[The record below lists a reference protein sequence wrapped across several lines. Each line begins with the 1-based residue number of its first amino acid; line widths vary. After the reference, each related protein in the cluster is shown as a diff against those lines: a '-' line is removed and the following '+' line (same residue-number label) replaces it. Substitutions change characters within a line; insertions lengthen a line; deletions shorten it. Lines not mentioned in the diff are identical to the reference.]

1 MKDNSMYVNAKFV
14 KPRQTISHRK
24 VNKIL
29 QNFDIAN
36 VQCSETCSDS

>member
-1 MKDNSMYVNAKFV
+1 MYVNAKFV
-14 KPRQTISHRK
+14 KPWQTISYRK

-29 QNFDIAN
+29 QNFVRTN